1 MTDRKI
7 LVVIGIIGFAVA
19 MAGFGVARTAGHFM
33 MFAIALGVSM
43 GLAFTSV
50 GALIA
55 ETVDPESR
63 GLAMGGYNTCIYFG
77 MMLNSVLMGT
87 LIQTIGFKYAFY
99 LTAVV
104 NLFFIAIFYLLM
116 QDFSPIRNEPVR

>member
-1 MTDRKI
+1 
-7 LVVIGIIGFAVA
+7 
-19 MAGFGVARTAGHFM
+19 
-33 MFAIALGVSM
+33 M

-55 ETVDPESR
+55 ETVDSESR

-77 MMLNSVLMGT
+77 MMLNSALMGT
-87 LIQTIGFKYAFY
+87 LIQMIGFKYAFY

-104 NLFFIAIFYLLM
+104 NLFFIAIFYFLM
-116 QDFSPIRNEPVR
+116 QNFSPIRNEPVR